1 MTGRDNGDIPED
13 EDALD
18 MEGMIFEDEAEGE
31 SVVEEEDNNDDD
43 ESKTALADQP
53 DATMTVDAAPLTES
67 EETRA
72 DESAGTDEQAEA
84 LKAIDAVAAEEPR
97 YSTEERDALADA
109 LQKTDTLKALDLM
122 RDAILAGVD
131 DLAAG
136 QLQTKI
142 GKKLGR
148 SAPQMKAHWAQ
159 CAAKIARAKAKLSA
173 AAALAPDDQRPRL
186 EIKEGHP
193 DRTVTDLR
201 DILAASGRL
210 FERGAPVRI
219 VYDQDSDGSVAHQ
232 LTVPGLVLETHF
244 VCQPWKFDQK
254 VGEKDIDLPASHAQ
268 MYLAWRGE
276 RRLPPL
282 NGVTTAPILSP
293 DGSIRTARGYD
304 AATGLFCERVPDVA
318 PLVPANP
325 TRVEAGAALLLVR
338 NVVKTF
344 PFKDAIT
351 RTIGGV
357 KTVILSEP
365 PGMDESSFLTSLL
378 GSVCRPSLWL
388 APGSLFEGAKAS
400 GSGVGKGLLV
410 RIVCA
415 IAYGRRP
422 IAVGPGGNNEE
433 LEKRISA
440 ALLQGGPMIFL
451 DNFNDLTLK
460 SSALESALTERPSQV
475 RQFGTLDMVAINALA
490 SVFVTGNAIDL
501 GLDSVRR
508 FVRTEFDAQVEDAEG
523 RKFSGN
529 ILAEVMANRPAI
541 LAALLTIW
549 RYGRL
554 APDIKRGLALGSYEQ
569 WGEWVRDPLLTLG
582 CRDPVARLR
591 ETKLRDPERQKIGEL
606 FTTWWEIYG
615 SAPKA
620 ASEVTNH
627 EIHKIINPQGK
638 ERQFVV
644 AVLGKFV
651 GSRVAGFVMTRQRP
665 VGDWGRATFALQ
677 KTGNSESDVG
687 AGGCTT
693 ADPMPPTDP
702 MILTGTGYR
711 EKVIPHPEG
720 SEASEGPKNENTKSP
735 IVAAGENH
743 RIRRGRRGVQ
753 PPGPTSYFSK

>member
-1 MTGRDNGDIPED
+1 
-13 EDALD
+13 
-18 MEGMIFEDEAEGE
+18 
-31 SVVEEEDNNDDD
+31 
-43 ESKTALADQP
+43 
-53 DATMTVDAAPLTES
+53 MTVDAPPPIES
-67 EETRA
+67 DETRA
-72 DESAGTDEQAEA
+72 GESAEEPEDQAPGTDEAAEA
-84 LKAIDAVAAEEPR
+84 LQAIEAAEAAAKKPHITMEERLAVA
-97 YSTEERDALADA
+97 DG
-109 LQKTDTLKALDLM
+109 LQKTDTLKALELM

-142 GKKLGR
+142 GKKLER

-159 CAAKIARAKAKLSA
+159 CAVEIARAKAKLNA
-173 AAALAPDDQRPRL
+173 AAFDPDDQRPRL
-186 EIKEGHP
+186 EIQEGHP

-201 DILAASGRL
+201 DILATSGRL

-232 LTVPGLVLETHF
+232 LTAPGLVLETHF
-244 VCQPWKFDQK
+244 VCQPWKFDRK
-254 VGEKDIDLPASHAQ
+254 TGEKDIDLPYTIAQ

-276 RRLPPL
+276 RNLPPL
-282 NGVTTAPILSP
+282 NGVTTAPILSL

-318 PLVPANP
+318 PLVPASP
-325 TRVEAGAALLLVR
+325 TRLEAGAALLFVR

-351 RTIGGV
+351 RAIDGLKIV
-357 KTVILSEP
+357 DLREP

-378 GSVCRPSLWL
+378 GSVCRPSMWL

-410 RIVCA
+410 RITCA

-475 RQFGTLDMVAINALA
+475 RQFGTLEMVAINALA
-490 SVFVTGNAIDL
+490 SVFVTGNALDL
-501 GLDSVRR
+501 GLDFVRR
-508 FVRTEFDAQVEDAEG
+508 FIRTEFDAQVEDAEG
-523 RKFSGN
+523 RKFSGD
-529 ILAEVMANRPAI
+529 ILAEVTANRPAI

-554 APDIKRGLALGSYEQ
+554 APDIERGLALGSYEQ
-569 WGEWVRDPLLTLG
+569 WGEWARDPLLTLG

-615 SAPKA
+615 SAPKK
-620 ASEVTNH
+620 ASEVTDH
-627 EIHKIINPQGK
+627 RNPWNYQPARQG
-638 ERQFVV
+638 V
-644 AVLGKFV
+644 AVCRRRPGKIR
-651 GSRVAGFVMTRQRP
+651 RVAGRWLCDDP
-665 VGDWGRATFALQ
+665 AAPGGALGQ
-677 KTGNSESDVG
+677 SNLCPSGN
-687 AGGCTT
+687 
-693 ADPMPPTDP
+693 
-702 MILTGTGYR
+702 R
-711 EKVIPHPEG
+711 K
-720 SEASEGPKNENTKSP
+720 
-735 IVAAGENH
+735 
-743 RIRRGRRGVQ
+743 
-753 PPGPTSYFSK
+753 